1 MDARELLRRVLAVCG
16 PGRLLV
22 SGPHA
27 AEVVAEAR
35 KAGVD
40 ALPLPAKGRAP
51 GAETVLLTGALG
63 AMPEAEARAALAR
76 AAAAA
81 GRSVVLSATD
91 TGADP
96 ATPRAAWERLAF
108 AQGLRR
114 HPLFLLASPYPDM
127 EYERA
132 FVAALEKIPAPA
144 LARWPL
150 EALARERDLHMDML
164 REAGRRSDA
173 HAERYRLAMA
183 FARRGDTALDAA
195 CGLGYGSRLLFE
207 GSGVARVTGVD
218 VDAGAVAY
226 ARDCYGIPGRVEYR
240 QGDATDLSFLGAASV
255 DFVASFETL
264 EHLLEP
270 ERFLAEVARVLRPSG
285 RLVVSVPNRWVDETG
300 RDPNPHHHHVY
311 DWPRLRG
318 ELARHFLVERAF
330 VQTAGGG
337 MVHAGRPR
345 SLAEFAPEGEAPE
358 GEWILAVAM
367 QDPAKGRGLPYEET
381 VHPGYGGEGAPAVVD
396 FGRAYANPWLVR
408 GMVNTGTRLA
418 HRGALLDLA
427 GRVASES
434 PAGSVDAG
442 AALCVTLYG
451 ALERGEADAIAAAAA
466 RARQWRAAAGDGPH
480 ALRWRVSLLHAEG
493 LAALAAGDRA
503 GARRLFA
510 ECAATDV
517 SPFSPLLATK
527 RVASAW
533 FAGLLDAQAGDATAA
548 AAAWREGLAA
558 CRDAFAGDW
567 AAAVGRP
574 EAPLEFALPEFGDL
588 ATLASRCAYAINALP
603 DLGVRPGWFWQETGR
618 DLATQAEH
626 HVRTLAWAARQIAGH
641 REALE
646 RASEEAER
654 LRREAAEAGR
664 RAAEIARLAA
674 TFEATREGA
683 KWLEAQRDALAAELA
698 GAREGA
704 RWLESQRDAWQK
716 AAAERDAAIAAL
728 EGRVAALAE
737 ELEGAR
743 AGAKWLESQRDAW
756 QETAAGRD
764 AAIAALEGRVA
775 AFAKELEGARAG
787 AKWLESQRDAWQK
800 TAAERESAIA
810 ALDAR
815 LAALAKELDGAR
827 EGAKWLESQRDA
839 WQKAATERE
848 DEIAALSLDKA
859 RLAEDLAATREGAK
873 WLESQRDAWSET
885 ARAHERAA
893 IDHRTEAMRLSQ
905 RVGELE
911 ARVAELDR
919 LLSRARGGLDDFA
932 RQGAIRLATALRL
945 AKPPPET

>member
-22 SGPHA
+22 DGPRA

-51 GAETVLLTGALG
+51 GAQTVLLTGALG
-63 AMPEAEARAALAR
+63 AMAADAARAALAR
-76 AAAAA
+76 AASAA
-81 GRSVVLSATD
+81 GRNVVLAASDA
-91 TGADP
+91 GEDP
-96 ATPRAAWERLAF
+96 ATPRGEWERLAF
-108 AQGLRR
+108 ALGLRR
-114 HPLFLLASPYPDM
+114 HPLFLLASPYPDL

-132 FVAALEKIPAPA
+132 FVAALEKVPAPA

-183 FARRGDTALDAA
+183 FARRGDAALDAA

-226 ARDCYGIPGRVEYR
+226 AAQCYGIPGRVEYR
-240 QGDATDLSFLGAASV
+240 QADATDLSFLGPHSV

-270 ERFLAEVARVLRPSG
+270 ERFLAEVARVLRPAG

-311 DWPRLRG
+311 DWARLRG

-345 SLAEFAPEGEAPE
+345 ALAEFAPEGEAPE

-367 QDPAKGRGLPYEET
+367 QDPAKGRGVPYEET
-381 VHPGYGGEGAPAVVD
+381 VHAGYGGKGTPVVVD

-427 GRVASES
+427 GRVAADA

-442 AALCVTLYG
+442 AALCVALYG
-451 ALERGEADAIAAAAA
+451 ALERGEAGAIAAAAD

-480 ALRWRVSLLHAEG
+480 ALRWRVSLLHVEG

-503 GARRLFA
+503 AARRLFA

-533 FAGLLDAQAGDATAA
+533 IAGLLDAQAGDAKAA

-558 CRDAFAGDW
+558 CREAFAGDW

-603 DLGVRPGWFWQETGR
+603 DLALRPGWFWQETSR

-654 LRREAAEAGR
+654 ASEEAQRAREEAERWRREAAEAGR
-664 RAAEIARLAA
+664 QAAQASRLAETLA
-674 TFEATREGA
+674 ATREGA
-683 KWLEAQRDALAAELA
+683 KWLESQRDALAREL
-698 GAREGA
+698 
-704 RWLESQRDAWQK
+704 D
-716 AAAERDAAIAAL
+716 
-728 EGRVAALAE
+728 
-737 ELEGAR
+737 GAR

-756 QETAAGRD
+756 ERTAAERG
-764 AAIAALEGRVA
+764 AAIAGLEGRVA
-775 AFAKELEGARAG
+775 ALAGELE
-787 AKWLESQRDAWQK
+787 
-800 TAAERESAIA
+800 
-810 ALDAR
+810 
-815 LAALAKELDGAR
+815 GAR
-827 EGAKWLESQRDA
+827 EGAKWLESQREAWQKASAEREAAIAALEAQAAALARDLEATREGARWLQSQRDA

-859 RLAEDLAATREGAK
+859 RLAEELAATREGAK

-893 IDHRTEAMRLSQ
+893 IDHRTEAMRLAQ
-905 RVGELE
+905 RVDELE
-911 ARVAELDR
+911 ARAAELDR
-919 LLSRARGGLDDFA
+919 LLARARGDLDAFA
-932 RQGAIRLATALRL
+932 RQGAVRFATALRL
-945 AKPPPET
+945 AKPPPPEG

>member
-22 SGPHA
+22 SGPRA

-35 KAGVD
+35 KSGVD

-63 AMPEAEARAALAR
+63 AMPEAEARAALVR

-91 TGADP
+91 TGTDP

-108 AQGLRR
+108 AHGLRR

-132 FVAALEKIPAPA
+132 FVAALEKVPAPA

-183 FARRGDTALDAA
+183 FARRGDAALDAA

-207 GSGVARVTGVD
+207 GSGVARVTGID
-218 VDAGAVAY
+218 VDAGAVEY
-226 ARDCYGIPGRVEYR
+226 ARGCYGIPGRVEYR

-318 ELARHFLVERAF
+318 ELARHFIVERAF

-337 MVHAGRPR
+337 MVHAGRSR

-367 QDPAKGRGLPYEET
+367 QDPAKGRGAPYEET
-381 VHPGYGGEGAPAVVD
+381 VHAGYGGEGTPAVVD
-396 FGRAYANPWLVR
+396 FARAYANPWLVR

-442 AALCVTLYG
+442 AALCVALYG
-451 ALERGEADAIAAAAA
+451 ALERGKADAIAAAAT

-493 LAALAAGDRA
+493 LAALVAGDRPA
-503 GARRLFA
+503 ARRLFA
-510 ECAATDV
+510 ACAATDV

-533 FAGLLDAQAGDATAA
+533 FAGLLDAQAGDAAAA
-548 AAAWREGLAA
+548 AAAWREGL
-558 CRDAFAGDW
+558 
-567 AAAVGRP
+567 
-574 EAPLEFALPEFGDL
+574 
-588 ATLASRCAYAINALP
+588 
-603 DLGVRPGWFWQETGR
+603 
-618 DLATQAEH
+618 
-626 HVRTLAWAARQIAGH
+626 
-641 REALE
+641 
-646 RASEEAER
+646 
-654 LRREAAEAGR
+654 
-664 RAAEIARLAA
+664 
-674 TFEATREGA
+674 
-683 KWLEAQRDALAAELA
+683 
-698 GAREGA
+698 
-704 RWLESQRDAWQK
+704 
-716 AAAERDAAIAAL
+716 
-728 EGRVAALAE
+728 
-737 ELEGAR
+737 
-743 AGAKWLESQRDAW
+743 
-756 QETAAGRD
+756 
-764 AAIAALEGRVA
+764 
-775 AFAKELEGARAG
+775 
-787 AKWLESQRDAWQK
+787 
-800 TAAERESAIA
+800 
-810 ALDAR
+810 
-815 LAALAKELDGAR
+815 
-827 EGAKWLESQRDA
+827 
-839 WQKAATERE
+839 
-848 DEIAALSLDKA
+848 
-859 RLAEDLAATREGAK
+859 
-873 WLESQRDAWSET
+873 
-885 ARAHERAA
+885 
-893 IDHRTEAMRLSQ
+893 
-905 RVGELE
+905 
-911 ARVAELDR
+911 
-919 LLSRARGGLDDFA
+919 
-932 RQGAIRLATALRL
+932 
-945 AKPPPET
+945 